1 MKGLVPVLSLILINQ
16 AAFSHPVPDI
26 PVRASFASDGTVTIQ
41 VEVDPRCFAPDPL
54 NEPYL
59 INGNLQRVDE
69 EKKAKLFAQT
79 KRFIQQYIEFR
90 AEPDGPFQPALALR
104 FTAFANEELTTSS
117 AAQTP
122 VVITGECR
130 VDASHWKGYQIKS
143 QKSIKL
149 SVQFIN
155 DVNGKEQPLNVLFP
169 GEESYMLDLGDWS
182 KRAIDQ

>member
-16 AAFSHPVPDI
+16 AAFSHPIPDI

-59 INGNLQRVDE
+59 LIANLQRMDE
-69 EKKAKLFAQT
+69 EEKAKLFAQT
-79 KRFIQQYIEFR
+79 KRFIQQNIEFR
-90 AEPDGPFQPALALR
+90 AIPGGPFQPALAIR
-104 FTAFANEELTTSS
+104 FTSFAKEELTASS
-117 AAQTP
+117 PAQTP

-130 VDASHWKGYQIKS
+130 VDASHWKEYQIKS
-143 QKSIKL
+143 MKGMPF

-155 DVNGKEQPLNVLFP
+155 EVDGKEQSLNVLFP
-169 GEESYMLDLGDWS
+169 GEESYKLDLRDWS
-182 KRAIDQ
+182 KRANDQ